1 MVDSSVTPGA
11 RRRAKRAPRA
21 RGAASALDLTLLGD
35 LDEGLP
41 VPLYVQLA
49 EKFAAY
55 IRQAGDLA
63 VGTCLP
69 SENQCLEFFRVSR
82 PTVRQ
87 AMAELSAQGLIRR
100 ERGRGTFVQ
109 NARIEHDITHVF
121 EEDMRAKGRT
131 VTFRVLENIQMPA
144 PSRLVGVFDAADR
157 AGLRR
162 IRRVRSL
169 SGRPI
174 SLEDRYIPA
183 RYAEM
188 LDEKLL
194 TGSSIFLLL
203 RRWAQA
209 GTIRCVNAVRSELA
223 GEEIIELL
231 GVPPGTPVLVRETSY
246 YGAHS
251 TPLMYSSVSF
261 LGPSYQFCFETEM
274 KIA

>member
-1 MVDSSVTPGA
+1 MQCAIDANAKLVGDFA
-11 RRRAKRAPRA
+11 CKAKRQLGALIDVKLSGKCEHNFA
-21 RGAASALDLTLLGD
+21 RQNGIA
-35 LDEGLP
+35 
-41 VPLYVQLA
+41 
-49 EKFAAY
+49 
-55 IRQAGDLA
+55 
-63 VGTCLP
+63 
-69 SENQCLEFFRVSR
+69 
-82 PTVRQ
+82 PTVVHLD
-87 AMAELSAQGLIRR
+87 AIPEVLSVAHEAAAWQM
-100 ERGRGTFVQ
+100 